1 MRKTI
6 LVCLSF
12 LMATGLMSVS
22 AQTSISYGIKG
33 EMNLSNFFLNGD
45 FDNQTSTMKVGPNLG
60 GFMKIDLHPNF
71 AIQPEVLFFYRDSK
85 QEFEPGKKDTF
96 KQWGMQIPV
105 YALGQTEA
113 GNGRFYGGVGPYV
126 GFGFDARYKDAD
138 VSLYKK
144 VNGETPMT
152 RWDFGL
158 GALLGYEFNNGIQ
171 LNAGYQ
177 FGFVDQL
184 DAMKDDASMRT
195 QTVNI
200 GIGYRF

>member
-33 EMNLSNFFLNGD
+33 EMNLSNFFLKD
-45 FDNQTSTMKVGPNLG
+45 LDTQTSTMKVGPNLG

-71 AIQPEVLFFYRDSK
+71 AIQPEVMFFYRNSK
-85 QEFEPGKKDTF
+85 METGPAEDTF

-144 VNGETPMT
+144 VNDKTPMN

-158 GALLGYEFNNGIQ
+158 GALLGYEFNNGVQ

>member
-33 EMNLSNFFLNGD
+33 EMNLSNFFLKD
-45 FDNQTSTMKVGPNLG
+45 LDTQTSTMKVGPNLG

-71 AIQPEVLFFYRDSK
+71 AIQPEVMFFYRNSK
-85 QEFEPGKKDTF
+85 METGPAEDTF

-144 VNGETPMT
+144 VCVHKP
-152 RWDFGL
+152 
-158 GALLGYEFNNGIQ
+158 
-171 LNAGYQ
+171 
-177 FGFVDQL
+177 
-184 DAMKDDASMRT
+184 
-195 QTVNI
+195 
-200 GIGYRF
+200 